1 MTTTTTFAVAT
12 PHALILTVSHGLL
25 FQPIP
30 LPAATRMLPSQF
42 FAFQFTV
49 CVRLGLRSS
58 CAFSPRKSQRRAARG
73 RSKRRFRHSPL

>member
-1 MTTTTTFAVAT
+1 MTTATFAVAT

-30 LPAATRMLPSQF
+30 LPAAARMPPSQF

-49 CVRLGLRSS
+49 CACLARLLRANPSGAPPAAMPTPLSASAVVTSS
-58 CAFSPRKSQRRAARG
+58 
-73 RSKRRFRHSPL
+73 